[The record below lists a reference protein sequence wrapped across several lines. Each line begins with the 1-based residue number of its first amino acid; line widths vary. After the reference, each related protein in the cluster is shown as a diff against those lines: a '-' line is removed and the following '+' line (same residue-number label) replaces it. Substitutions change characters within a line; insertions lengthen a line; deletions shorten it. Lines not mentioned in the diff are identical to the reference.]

1 MPNLRQSLSIV
12 AAFIITV
19 GTIVGM
25 FYEVDTHYAKADD
38 VSIVVEEMQ
47 ADIQY
52 VSSRVDVMR
61 LEDELIIDKKKI
73 LRLEDRWGDVF
84 YERFDRYWQT
94 IEELKGV
101 MPDYYKE
108 EYQEALDKKE
118 KLEKQIEE
126 KNKKKGES

>member
-25 FYEVDTHYAKADD
+25 FYVVDTHYAKADD

-61 LEDELIIDKKKI
+61 LEDELIIVKKKI

-101 MPDYYKE
+101 MPDDYKE